1 MDYSEKMIAFGLNV
15 AYYRKKCLKTQ
26 EQLAEETSLSPAT
39 IGRIENPN
47 IYAGTTL
54 ETICRLAEAL
64 HVTESALLNFRERE
78 D

>member
-26 EQLAEETSLSPAT
+26 EQLAEDVHMSIGA

-64 HVTESALLNFRERE
+64 NTTESDLLDFRERRS
-78 D
+78 

>member
-26 EQLAEETSLSPAT
+26 EQLAEDVQMSIGA

-64 HVTESALLNFRERE
+64 NTTESDLLDFRERHS
-78 D
+78 